1 MTHVTLLL
9 GSMLLLA
16 APAVA
21 SPDLRSHGTSPRV
34 SPDGRSIAFLGDRG
48 QGTRL
53 FVVGTN
59 GRHERAVTSEGTNVG
74 DAQWTADGRLTYS
87 TFASDTSRLIAL
99 TSRGAPDTIA
109 VVPGRNPI
117 LLPDGRALFSS
128 GGWRDMQI
136 SIARRDGS
144 DAHRVSDGTGALW
157 APAVSRDGRRVA
169 VGRSTP
175 EDGLNVWVMNV
186 DGTEA
191 RALTHIAD
199 AEGHAQ
205 MPAWSPDG
213 KQLAIQVSGRRAGD
227 PAKEFGQIWIVD
239 VETGTMTRL
248 TPPDARY
255 RDEVPAWF
263 PNGSRLAFQSDRS
276 GRMEI
281 WVMNADGTKPR
292 QVTR

>member
-1 MTHVTLLL
+1 MKAWLTGFV
-9 GSMLLLA
+9 LLA
-16 APAVA
+16 VA
-21 SPDLRSHGTSPRV
+21 TKAHGAPDLRSHGTAPRV

-53 FVVGTN
+53 FVVGAD
-59 GRHERAVTSEGTNVG
+59 GRHERAVTGDGTNVG
-74 DAQWTADGRLTYS
+74 GAQWTRDGRLAYS
-87 TFASDTSRLIAL
+87 TFANDTSRLIAL
-99 TSRGAPDTIA
+99 SSQGAPDTIA
-109 VVPGRNPI
+109 TVPGRNP
-117 LLPDGRALFSS
+117 LPLPDGRVLFSS
-128 GGWRDMQI
+128 GDWRTMQV
-136 SIARRDGS
+136 SVARSDGS
-144 DAHRVSDGTGALW
+144 DAHPVSDGTGALW
-157 APAVSRDGRRVA
+157 APAVSRDGARVA

-186 DGTEA
+186 DGSGS
-191 RALTHIAD
+191 RAVTHL
-199 AEGHAQ
+199 AETQGHAQ

-213 KQLAIQVSGRRAGD
+213 KRLAIQVSGRRGE

-239 VETGTMTRL
+239 VETGNLTRL
-248 TPPDARY
+248 TPADAPY

-263 PNGSRLAFQSDRS
+263 PDGKRLALQSDRT